1 MSFLVNTSHRSSD
14 TEIMDD
20 FTMKGVL
27 LRDTLDKLEIINRFL
42 GGNSVTINGLKKILM
57 NFFTK
62 LIAISLF
69 LVSCENVVNMED
81 LEEKNSIYYKKS
93 SNIPYSG
100 KIDGISFGIY
110 TKGKMIDGK
119 AEGEWFGRVC

>member
-1 MSFLVNTSHRSSD
+1 
-14 TEIMDD
+14 
-20 FTMKGVL
+20 
-27 LRDTLDKLEIINRFL
+27 
-42 GGNSVTINGLKKILM
+42 KILM

-100 KIDGISFGIY
+100 KVDGISFGIY

-119 AEGEWFGRVC
+119 AEGEWFFYHNNGNLDRVGNFANGQQSGKWYFYDKNAKHLKTEIFKNGILTDTINKN